1 MESVRQHHHRVNNDM
16 EYVLKANSMFADK
29 YSAYG
34 EIYQSNLDILT
45 GASKKKM
52 FSHWNFFPFSGPQP
66 EPLSN
71 YMDAQYFGPITIG
84 TPPQTFKVI
93 FDTGNF

>member
-34 EIYQSNLDILT
+34 EIYQSNLDIEQPVRE
-45 GASKKKM
+45 KKNVLSLEL
-52 FSHWNFFPFSGPQP
+52 FPVFRTSTRAIVELHGRSVLWSHYHWN
-66 EPLSN
+66 
-71 YMDAQYFGPITIG
+71 T
-84 TPPQTFKVI
+84 TP
-93 FDTGNF
+93 NFQSHFRHW